1 MYFTA
6 ISPQLVRSLWAK
18 KMLHIENLCPIL
30 LQYLEYHLINL
41 SFFSQMWPHV

>member
-6 ISPQLVRSLWAK
+6 ISQQLLRSLWAK

-30 LQYLEYHLINL
+30 FQYLEYHLINL
-41 SFFSQMWPHV
+41 SFFSQMWPHI